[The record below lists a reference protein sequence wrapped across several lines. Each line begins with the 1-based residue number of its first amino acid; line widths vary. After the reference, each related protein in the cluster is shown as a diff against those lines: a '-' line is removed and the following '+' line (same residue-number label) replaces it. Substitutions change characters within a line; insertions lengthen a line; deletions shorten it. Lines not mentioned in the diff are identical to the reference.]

1 MEKRQNDE
9 IDLLELF
16 FALLHRIWVIIVAAI
31 VGAVIAFLYTALAV
45 TPMYSST
52 SMVYILGDSMDVS
65 SIINMQIGASLT
77 TDYEI
82 VVTSR
87 PVVEK
92 VINDLELDMTYEE
105 LKKSIT
111 VTNTDNS
118 HILQLKVMNPD
129 PDMAKTIV
137 DDLTQVVIQQTAS
150 IMESAEPNIIQQGER
165 AEVPDTPNMKKN
177 IVMGGAVG
185 FVLAVIVLSILYLL
199 NDTVKT
205 PEDIEKYLEMNI
217 LGTIPLEEGAVK
229 NKSRGFHIRE
239 RLKSR
244 KKAKKH

>member
-105 LKKSIT
+105 LKNSIT

-137 DDLTQVVIQQTAS
+137 DDLTQVVIQQ
-150 IMESAEPNIIQQGER
+150 GER

-185 FVLAVIVLSILYLL
+185 FILAVIVLSILYLL